1 MNTEATRVLLVED
14 NPADARLLRE
24 ALSDVGETQIE
35 LVRAGRL
42 DEALRRL
49 GDEEFKVIL
58 LDLSLPDGEGIEM
71 VERLQGQASALPI
84 VVLTGLDDDQTAVAA
99 VRAGAQD
106 YLVKGQID
114 GRLLVRAI
122 RYAIERKHAQ
132 LQTQRNLARI
142 TALRE
147 IGVAT
152 ASTLDLSAVLT
163 ILLEKI
169 AALLPDTALGVRLI
183 DQNGELMP
191 AACRNLDEEEWR
203 DDGGGISGRGLSALV
218 LAMNSPLAIPR
229 IESDPRTRRP
239 EFFCKHGL
247 ISYLGLPLMAKGEA
261 MGVLSVY
268 TKYELDFSDD
278 EISFLSTLAGQAAM
292 AIHNSQLYEQTKRQ
306 ASELEKANRLQA
318 DFSAMIAHD
327 LRSPLANVIAV
338 AEMLKEGLFG
348 ATNDDQ
354 QKWLSRMQ
362 NNARNLIDLV
372 SDFLDVSKLEA
383 GRIDLAKENID
394 LKALIDQVVGNY
406 LAVGKEK
413 QIELRTRL
421 DSSLPAVAADPR
433 RLDQVLSNLLSNALK
448 FTNEG
453 GIIEVGA
460 RLPNDAEIE
469 VYVKDTGVGILKNE
483 IGSLFEKYRQVKSG
497 KSSEHKGT
505 GLGLVICKMIV
516 EGHGGSIRIESVE
529 GRGSTFYFTIP
540 NKSKSDAP
548 SLTPA

>member
-483 IGSLFEKYRQVKSG
+483 IGSLFEKYRQVTSG

-540 NKSKSDAP
+540 IKTKGDSP
-548 SLTPA
+548 SVTPA